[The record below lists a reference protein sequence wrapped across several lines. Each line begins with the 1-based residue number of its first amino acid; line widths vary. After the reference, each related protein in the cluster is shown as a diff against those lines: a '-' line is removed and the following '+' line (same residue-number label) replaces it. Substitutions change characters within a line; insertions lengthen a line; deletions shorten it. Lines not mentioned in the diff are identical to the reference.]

1 MIKYQR
7 LTLLDREEISRQIAS
22 GQSVQEIARNLNRAP
37 STISREI
44 RRFTIQRDDYRAI
57 LAQRRA
63 HRNLHK
69 LARRYYRRCS

>member
-22 GQSVQEIARNLNRAP
+22 GQSIQEIAKNLNRAP

-44 RRFTIQRDDYRAI
+44 
-57 LAQRRA
+57 
-63 HRNLHK
+63 
-69 LARRYYRRCS
+69 

>member
-22 GQSVQEIARNLNRAP
+22 GQSIQVIAKNLNRAP

-44 RRFTIQRDDYRAI
+44 RRFTIQRDDYRP
-57 LAQRRA
+57 
-63 HRNLHK
+63 
-69 LARRYYRRCS
+69 Y